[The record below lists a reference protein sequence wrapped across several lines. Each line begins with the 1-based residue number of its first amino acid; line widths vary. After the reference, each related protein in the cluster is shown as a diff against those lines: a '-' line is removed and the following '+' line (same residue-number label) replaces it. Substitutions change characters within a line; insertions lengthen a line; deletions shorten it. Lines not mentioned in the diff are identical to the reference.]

1 VPIEPSLS
9 SLPTGGDHRAKGEH
23 TLNAETY
30 MITSPLMGTF
40 YSAPAPGEA
49 DFVKVGQRVNSN
61 EVVCV
66 IESMKV
72 FTELKANQPG
82 TVTQILVQN
91 EDVVMKNQA
100 LIEITM

>member
-1 VPIEPSLS
+1 L
-9 SLPTGGDHRAKGEH
+9 LPTGGTLHGKGEF

-30 MITSPLMGTF
+30 MITSPLMGTY
-40 YSAPAPGEA
+40 YSAPAPGEKN
-49 DFVKVGQRVNSN
+49 FVEVGQRVNSD

-72 FTELKANQPG
+72 FTELKASQPG
-82 TVTQILVQN
+82 TVRRIMVEN

-100 LIEITM
+100 LIEIAM

>member
-1 VPIEPSLS
+1 LIANSG
-9 SLPTGGDHRAKGEH
+9 THRVKGEKK
-23 TLNAETY
+23 LNAETY

-49 DFVKVGQRVNSN
+49 NFVKVGQRVNSG

-66 IESMKV
+66 IESMKI
-72 FTELKANQPG
+72 FTELKADQPG
-82 TVTQILVQN
+82 TVTQILVEN

-100 LIEITM
+100 LIEIEI

>member
-1 VPIEPSLS
+1 MSA
-9 SLPTGGDHRAKGEH
+9 D
-23 TLNAETY
+23 TY

-40 YSAPAPGEA
+40 YAAPAPGEEN
-49 DFVKVGQRVNSN
+49 FVKVGQRVNSD

-82 TVTQILVQN
+82 TVTQILVGN

-100 LIEITM
+100 LIEIKI